1 MNTSPPVTY
10 HRNIGLYYTYGFLM
24 NFGLWAG
31 IWIKYLVAERHL
43 ELKWILF
50 MDMPFWLL
58 VALLQAPTGAL
69 ADHIGRKWVMAIGC
83 GLFSLTILGFGL
95 TTNYWMLFFDYVL
108 WAFAMAMQSGS
119 DSALVYD
126 SLKMDGAEKRFSKIA
141 GRGFGIGLTAGML
154 GVVIGGFFASWT
166 SLALTVQ
173 VSAVLP
179 IVAMGCALLMR
190 EPPID
195 RGERH
200 YWRGLAGAFSF
211 AWSTPP
217 VRYTL
222 IIGAI
227 ILTGTFGPVVLVQ
240 PFLLN
245 HNVSTGLYGILQA
258 PLRATSVVA
267 ALVAFRVGAALG
279 MGRLLLTVCL
289 GIIGCYV
296 GLAFVDAS
304 PAFAFFAL
312 SSLMAGL
319 SRPIID
325 TYLNARIPSDRR
337 ATVLSLMQLCFSLQV
352 AFFEPA
358 LGVLTDDVSLTA
370 AFVFSAGYFVVLMP
384 PLLFLWRRAHNASPL
399 PLVVAQEPVPVYF
412 DSYIRVAPPA
422 RCRGC
427 SGTPTGRIRRWQTR
441 ARTVRGPG

>member
-1 MNTSPPVTY
+1 VHTSPPSAYRKNVV
-10 HRNIGLYYTYGFLM
+10 LYYAYGFLM

-31 IWIKYLVAERHL
+31 IWIKYLVVQRHL
-43 ELKWILF
+43 ELKWILL

-69 ADHIGRKWVMAIGC
+69 ADHIGRKRVMALGS
-83 GLFSLTILGFGL
+83 GLFALTILGFGL
-95 TTNYWMLFFDYVL
+95 TTNYWLLFFDYVL
-108 WAFAMAMQSGS
+108 WAFAMAMQSGA
-119 DSALVYD
+119 DSALLYD
-126 SLKMDGAEKRFSKIA
+126 SLKMDGAESGFSKVA

-173 VSAVLP
+173 VSAAVPLL
-179 IVAMGCALLMR
+179 AMAAAWLMR

-222 IIGAI
+222 LIGAI

-245 HNVSTGLYGILQA
+245 HGVSTGLYGVLQA

-267 ALVAFRVGAALG
+267 ALVAFRIGRALG
-279 MGRLLLTVCL
+279 TGRLLLTVCL
-289 GIIGCYV
+289 GIVGCYA

-312 SSLMAGL
+312 SSMMAGL
-319 SRPIID
+319 SRPVID
-325 TYLNARIPSDRR
+325 AYLHERIPSDRR

-358 LGVLTDDVSLTA
+358 LGFLTDEVSLTA
-370 AFVFSAGYFVVLMP
+370 AFMFSAGYCVILMP
-384 PLLFLWRRAHNASPL
+384 PLLFLWRRAHHTSPL
-399 PLVVAQEPVPVYF
+399 PLATAE
-412 DSYIRVAPPA
+412 APA
-422 RCRGC
+422 
-427 SGTPTGRIRRWQTR
+427 
-441 ARTVRGPG
+441 

>member
-1 MNTSPPVTY
+1 MNTNPSGHY
-10 HRNIGLYYTYGFLM
+10 RRNVWLYYAYGFLM

-31 IWIKYLVAERHL
+31 IWIKYLVVQRHL

-58 VALLQAPTGAL
+58 VAVLQAPTGAL
-69 ADHIGRKWVMAIGC
+69 ADHIGRKRVMALGC

-108 WAFAMAMQSGS
+108 WAFAMAMQSGA
-119 DSALVYD
+119 DSALLYD
-126 SLKMDGAEKRFSKIA
+126 SLKLDGHEKRFSKIA

-173 VSAVLP
+173 VSAILP
-179 IVAMGCALLMR
+179 LVAIGATMLMR
-190 EPPID
+190 EPQID
-195 RGERH
+195 RQERH

-222 IIGAI
+222 LIGAI

-240 PFLLN
+240 PFLLDHDVN
-245 HNVSTGLYGILQA
+245 TGLYGILQA

-279 MGRLLLTVCL
+279 TGRLLLTVCL
-289 GIIGCYV
+289 GIIGCYA
-296 GLAFVDAS
+296 GLGLVDAS

-312 SSLMAGL
+312 SSMMAGL

-325 TYLNARIPSDRR
+325 AYLNERIPSDRR

-358 LGVLTDDVSLTA
+358 LGFLTDDVSLTA
-370 AFVFSAGYFVVLMP
+370 AFLFSAGYCVVLMP
-384 PLLFLWRRAHNASPL
+384 PLLFLWRRSHRASPL
-399 PLVVAQEPVPVYF
+399 PLVVA
-412 DSYIRVAPPA
+412 AGPA
-422 RCRGC
+422 
-427 SGTPTGRIRRWQTR
+427 
-441 ARTVRGPG
+441 